1 MTRWLGVVLAVVVAA
16 VVPGPTA
23 AASAPVRYVALGD
36 SSAAGPWIPDE
47 IDSTCLRSNRNWPHV
62 LAGRLRAALTDVTCS
77 GAKTTDLAG
86 RQAGVVPPQFD
97 ALRRDT
103 DLVTLAIAANDVE
116 LGGAFVTCANRAPG
130 SATCR
135 ERYTVGGVEQFG
147 ARTAATAPKVAA
159 ALEEIHRRSPRAEVV
174 VAGYLTYWR
183 PGGCSPADPYLPEDA
198 DYLQGALDGVA
209 RMLRQQANAHR
220 ATFVDIRTPS
230 AGHGLC
236 EPPARR
242 WLEGATPASPA
253 YPYHPNAAGMAAAAA
268 IIADEVD

>member
-135 ERYTVGGVEQFG
+135 ERSGWPARWPHSGIADISGKAASGWSGRWSAAPTMLHSGV
-147 ARTAATAPKVAA
+147 
-159 ALEEIHRRSPRAEVV
+159 ALRSPA
-174 VAGYLTYWR
+174 
-183 PGGCSPADPYLPEDA
+183 
-198 DYLQGALDGVA
+198 
-209 RMLRQQANAHR
+209 
-220 ATFVDIRTPS
+220 
-230 AGHGLC
+230 
-236 EPPARR
+236 
-242 WLEGATPASPA
+242 
-253 YPYHPNAAGMAAAAA
+253 
-268 IIADEVD
+268 